1 MAHNTRKIYVSSS
14 SGVSIG
20 DIQAVLNL
28 TATDIGGL
36 ITSGATNNRIKLW
49 AKYKPYRSSLKNTSD
64 SARTEANYGLSITSA
79 TELGDPED
87 SLTFLGKLVREQLLW
102 QYLPPR
108 GNSTTIHEWFRFLD
122 FDGYINDAICPI
134 SGGPGAVVP
143 IDNYGNA
150 ELTWELESDLDAG
163 NLRLSDIRVNSTAL
177 SSMYFGILL
186 YQNAHSWRV
195 ATSTTT
201 MGANG
206 VSIYLTNTSNQ
217 LVGSWL
223 MYPFF
228 SSVQIPF
235 GTAGQPG
242 LYVAS
247 GWDGAYQEI
256 AFRTSSGYIRII
268 VNGVWNS
275 AHTSISISYDA
286 YSSFTT
292 AKTIS
297 GAVLYLRKTNKYEGE
312 DPSTVGSI
320 ASVDVPQFTIPAADG
335 TSDGHYPGSGL
346 TISYNANNDQD
357 VIREGYDSFDWWLFV
372 SLSAEGFETN
382 YWQVDEYD
390 DFDPDLPTP

>member
-1 MAHNTRKIYVSSS
+1 MAHDTRKIYVSST

-28 TATDIGGL
+28 TANDIGGL
-36 ITSGATNNRIKLW
+36 ITSGATNNKIKLW

-64 SARTEANYGLSITSA
+64 SAREEANYGLSITSA
-79 TELGDPED
+79 TELGDPENPN
-87 SLTFLGKLVREQLLW
+87 SFLGKLVREQLLW

-134 SGGPGAVVP
+134 SGGPGAVVT

-150 ELTWELESDLDAG
+150 ELTWELESNLDAG
-163 NLRLSDIRVNSTAL
+163 NLVLSDIRINSTAL

-186 YQNAHSWRV
+186 YQNAHSWKV
-195 ATSTTT
+195 VTSTTT
-201 MGANG
+201 MGSNG
-206 VSIYLTNTSNQ
+206 VSIYLTDATP
-217 LVGSWL
+217 LAGSWL

-235 GTAGQPG
+235 GTSAQTG

-268 VNGVWNS
+268 VNGAWNS

-292 AKTIS
+292 TKTIS
-297 GAVLYLRKTNKYEGE
+297 GCVLYLRKNHWGDGEPVSEG
-312 DPSTVGSI
+312 SL
-320 ASVDVPQFTIPAADG
+320 ASVNVPQFTIPAASG
-335 TSDGHYPGSGL
+335 TTDGHYSGSGL
-346 TISYNANNDQD
+346 TISYNANNDPD
-357 VIREGYDSFDWWLFV
+357 VINEGYDAFQWWLFV
-372 SLSAEGFETN
+372 SLSATGFQNT
-382 YWQVDEYD
+382 YWPVDEYD

>member
-1 MAHNTRKIYVSSS
+1 MAHNTRKIYVSST

-20 DIQAVLNL
+20 DIQSVLNL
-28 TATDIGGL
+28 TANDIGGL
-36 ITSGATNNRIKLW
+36 ITSGATNNRINLW
-49 AKYKPYRSSLKNTSD
+49 AKYKPYRSPLKNTSD

-79 TELGDPED
+79 AELGDPENPN
-87 SLTFLGKLVREQLLW
+87 SFLGKLVREQLLW

-134 SGGPGAVVP
+134 SGGPGAVVT

-163 NLRLSDIRVNSTAL
+163 NLDLSDIRINSTAL

-195 ATSTTT
+195 VTSTTT
-201 MGANG
+201 MGVNG

-268 VNGVWNS
+268 MNGVWNS
-275 AHTSISISYDA
+275 AHTSISISFDA
-286 YSSFTT
+286 YSSFAT

-297 GAVLYLRKTNKYEGE
+297 GLELFLRKNHAIDATQPVSEQNL
-312 DPSTVGSI
+312 
-320 ASVDVPQFTIPAADG
+320 ASVSVPTFTIPAASG
-335 TSDGHYPGSGL
+335 TTDGHYPGSGL
-346 TISYNANNDQD
+346 TISYNANNDPD
-357 VIREGYDSFDWWLFV
+357 VINEGYSVFAWWLFV
-372 SLSAEGFETN
+372 SLSAEGFETT
-382 YWQVDEYD
+382 YWPVDEYD
-390 DFDPDLPTP
+390 QFDPDLPTP